1 MLNPDMQ
8 SQNRTGD
15 QMKDSL
21 LILYEGAARC
31 MAALCLKNAHIVEQ
45 SIGTID
51 MQPAFMIII
60 FT

>member
-1 MLNPDMQ
+1 MQ